1 MICLTPPRH
10 ADDGITGQA
19 GAPNHEHDGDRAI
32 MHRSEGTVG
41 TREVRLL
48 AVLCPLY
55 CAAARDLNPDGR
67 TDITWFNADTNML
80 EVWRMDENLENG
92 FRIE

>member
-1 MICLTPPRH
+1 
-10 ADDGITGQA
+10 
-19 GAPNHEHDGDRAI
+19 
-32 MHRSEGTVG
+32 
-41 TREVRLL
+41 
-48 AVLCPLY
+48 VLCPLY
-55 CAAARDLNPDGR
+55 SAAARDLNPDGR